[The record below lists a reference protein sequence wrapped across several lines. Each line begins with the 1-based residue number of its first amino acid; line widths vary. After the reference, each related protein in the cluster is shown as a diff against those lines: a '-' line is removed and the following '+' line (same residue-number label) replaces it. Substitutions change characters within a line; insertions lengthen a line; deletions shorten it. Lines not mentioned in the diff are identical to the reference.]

1 MSTSDEESG
10 EHRQTSTIAVPTAV
24 YERIERR
31 LSRSEFD
38 TADEYATFVLEETLA
53 RVEDATDDETVTT
66 VDQDEVET
74 RLEALGYLE

>member
-24 YERIERR
+24 HERIERR

-38 TADEYATFVLEETLA
+38 TADEYATFVLE
-53 RVEDATDDETVTT
+53 
-66 VDQDEVET
+66 
-74 RLEALGYLE
+74 